1 LDNGLA
7 IAALCKLQA
16 SAESDAGSFSGELT
30 GPNGKAV
37 SFSSEDTTETSFVGS
52 GEIRLSPVGEGK
64 LYVSVLT
71 EGLVAP
77 ESVKPVNDGLKVLRR
92 WTTADGK
99 VLRDWQEEGG
109 TPIEVKV
116 GDLVWVEVKLQTLD
130 VEADNVAVVDA
141 LPGGFAVEN
150 PRLAT
155 SAMRSPS
162 EPTLFTSQPD
172 SSQFLDDRVILFA
185 SAKHRPQIFRY
196 AIRAVA
202 GGEFLLPPVQ
212 ASCMY
217 DESQRS
223 LGGMG
228 SVKVVVR

>member
-1 LDNGLA
+1 M
-7 IAALCKLQA
+7 
-16 SAESDAGSFSGELT
+16 
-30 GPNGKAV
+30 
-37 SFSSEDTTETSFVGS
+37 
-52 GEIRLSPVGEGK
+52 
-64 LYVSVLT
+64 
-71 EGLVAP
+71 
-77 ESVKPVNDGLKVLRR
+77 KVLRR
-92 WTTADGK
+92 WTTAVGK
-99 VLRDWQEEGG
+99 VLRDWKEEGED
-109 TPIEVKV
+109 PVKVQV

-130 VEADNVAVVDA
+130 VEVDNVAVVDA

-155 SAMRSPS
+155 SAVRSPS
-162 EPTLFTSQPD
+162 EPTIFSGRAD
-172 SSQFLDDRVILFA
+172 RAEFLDDRVILFA
-185 SAKHRPQIFRY
+185 SAKHRPQVFRY

-228 SVKVVVR
+228 SVKVAVR

>member
-1 LDNGLA
+1 M
-7 IAALCKLQA
+7 
-16 SAESDAGSFSGELT
+16 
-30 GPNGKAV
+30 
-37 SFSSEDTTETSFVGS
+37 
-52 GEIRLSPVGEGK
+52 
-64 LYVSVLT
+64 LT
-71 EGLVAP
+71 EGLVSP
-77 ESVKPVNDGLKVLRR
+77 ESVKPVDDGLKVLRR

-99 VLRDWQEEGG
+99 VLRDWKEEGG
-109 TPIEVKV
+109 NPVEVEV

-155 SAMRSPS
+155 SVIRSPS
-162 EPTLFTSQPD
+162 EPTIH
-172 SSQFLDDRVILFA
+172 SSQADRSEFLDDRVILFA
-185 SAKHRPQIFRY
+185 SAKQRPQVFRY